1 MISRSLFGRGLGMR
15 PISAARIVSPNM
27 LYTANLRSSSFSSV
41 RYNSTGPPTSE
52 ITNKLSQFTEEATK
66 VSDMTSDQ
74 LGYLDSIGMAQGYG
88 PTALIERLLEY
99 THVYTGLPW
108 WGTIVVATIA
118 VRALLFPLYVKA
130 SANGAKMAK
139 VKPQLDE
146 IMQKLKHAENPQEQ
160 VEATL
165 ERKKLLKKH
174 DVHMSHQLFPMIQL
188 PIAYGFF
195 QALRKMASHPVE
207 GFSEQGYGWVQDLTQ
222 VDPYLGLQLISSAV
236 VLGMFKLGGETGA
249 TQMNP
254 AFKKIMYAIPV
265 VSIIVTKDFYAAVL
279 VYFAVNSMF
288 SFCQTLILRNKYFRR
303 MFKIPAIIVPANGA
317 AAKPQNLGDWWKD
330 FSNDTRASTN
340 KKMQQSNKKLGA
352 MQKRRQDVNKNFI
365 KRH

>member
-1 MISRSLFGRGLGMR
+1 MISRSLLGRGLGMR
-15 PISAARIVSPNM
+15 PVSAARIVSPGF
-27 LYTANLRSSSFSSV
+27 LYASNLRPISVSNV
-41 RYNSTGPPTSE
+41 RYNSTAPASE
-52 ITNKLSQFTEEATK
+52 ITNKLSQFTEEAVK

-74 LGYLDSIGMAQGYG
+74 LGYLDSIGLAQGYG
-88 PTALIERLLEY
+88 PTALIERLLEL

-118 VRALLFPLYVKA
+118 VRSLLFPLYIKA

-188 PIAYGFF
+188 PVAYGFF
-195 QALRKMASHPVE
+195 QALRKMANYPVE

-222 VDPYLGLQLISSAV
+222 VDPYLGLQIISSAV

-254 AFKKIMYAIPV
+254 AFKNVMYAIPV
-265 VSIIVTKDFYAAVL
+265 VSILVTKDFYAAVL

-303 MFKIPAIIVPANGA
+303 WFKIPAIVVPANQGA

-330 FSNDTRASTN
+330 FSSDTKASTN